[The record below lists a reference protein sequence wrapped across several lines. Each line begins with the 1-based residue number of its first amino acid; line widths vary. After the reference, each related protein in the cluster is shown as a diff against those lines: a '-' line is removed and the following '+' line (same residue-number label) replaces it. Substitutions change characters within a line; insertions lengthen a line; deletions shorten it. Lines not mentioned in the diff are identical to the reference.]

1 MGAVQSMCGE
11 GERRPW
17 WCSVPCSCSGFRR
30 VPGQSGGKLRWPSQL
45 LSLFSAGLF
54 CLTYC
59 SWVPWVPCRD
69 TIHQNILHHTT
80 IEGPEDAEGEK
91 GLFQLPQEVQ
101 SLRGRFVIPEVFLFQ
116 LMSCEICTPRNLMFS
131 TLCTVRPL
139 ILTGACFGCD
149 LWKSINIHIE
159 HRFSSLRV
167 LWHVL
172 LFISALML
180 AGKGSVVFSIICWK
194 RLARKLLHSCPLYL
208 LYFCPTLTTTTTVP
222 LTLLQRPL
230 CSHLH
235 STTQHFPFPWR
246 NYFHIL
252 IIWSIF
258 NKIMS
263 CMNHV

>member
-1 MGAVQSMCGE
+1 MGAVQRMCGE

-159 HRFSSLRV
+159 HRFSSLPQPSRC
-167 LWHVL
+167 LTSSL
-172 LFISALML
+172 YI
-180 AGKGSVVFSIICWK
+180 VFSV
-194 RLARKLLHSCPLYL
+194 H
-208 LYFCPTLTTTTTVP
+208 
-222 LTLLQRPL
+222 PL
-230 CSHLH
+230 CHICRTRGIWCVKKGRKVDWTH
-235 STTQHFPFPWR
+235 
-246 NYFHIL
+246 YFSGFYTGFGIEK
-252 IIWSIF
+252 W
-258 NKIMS
+258 
-263 CMNHV
+263 